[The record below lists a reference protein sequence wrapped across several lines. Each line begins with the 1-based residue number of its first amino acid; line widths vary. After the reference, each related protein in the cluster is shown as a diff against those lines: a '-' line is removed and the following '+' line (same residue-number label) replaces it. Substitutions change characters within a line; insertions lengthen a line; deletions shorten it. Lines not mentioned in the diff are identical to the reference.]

1 MFVPFYLTVCVT
13 GIISAMILSRVPPLS
28 WKSDTYINEEEAD
41 LSREKIP
48 EGYNYL
54 TYGLRLA
61 LEKVDKISDL
71 KPIILDGFKNVVEML
86 FGLLPVVMAVGS
98 CALMLAEYTS
108 LFSILGKP
116 YVPLLDL
123 LAFLKLKKHQRL

>member
-1 MFVPFYLTVCVT
+1 
-13 GIISAMILSRVPPLS
+13 MILSRVLPKLEKRYLYKRGRGRPF
-28 WKSDTYINEEEAD
+28 K
-41 LSREKIP
+41 EKIP

-116 YVPLLDL
+116 YVP
-123 LAFLKLKKHQRL
+123 F

>member
-1 MFVPFYLTVCVT
+1 
-13 GIISAMILSRVPPLS
+13 
-28 WKSDTYINEEEAD
+28 
-41 LSREKIP
+41 
-48 EGYNYL
+48 
-54 TYGLRLA
+54 
-61 LEKVDKISDL
+61 
-71 KPIILDGFKNVVEML
+71 ML

-123 LAFLKLKKHQRL
+123 LAVPEAEKASETLMVGFADMFVPSILANSIESELTRFMVAVVSVSQLIYMSEVGALLVGSRIPVTLLELFIIFVLRTLVALPISIFMARIFF